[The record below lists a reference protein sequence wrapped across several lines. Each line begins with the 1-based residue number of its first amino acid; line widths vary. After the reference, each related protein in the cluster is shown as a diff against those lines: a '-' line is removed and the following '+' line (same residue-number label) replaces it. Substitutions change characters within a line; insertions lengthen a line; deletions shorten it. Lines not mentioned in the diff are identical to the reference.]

1 MDGFLAGVDIGGT
14 FTDCVVVSDSG
25 EVITAK
31 APSSPPNYTEGV
43 VEGLTIAA
51 RKIGLT
57 LPELCSR
64 LRLVTHGTTVGTN
77 ALVQHRGAKVGLL
90 TTKGHED
97 VIYIMRGSRGYTG
110 RDIRKVVHYSEG
122 SKPKPIVPRSLIAG
136 ISERIDFAGDVIV
149 SLNET
154 ELVAAI
160 KHLVAAGVEAIAIC
174 FLWSFKNPV
183 HEQRAVELVRE
194 HAPDIFVSSS
204 ADLVPKWGEYERTTA
219 TALNAYIGPITTRY
233 LRNIGERLSELGYK
247 HALQVTQ
254 CGGGCISLAK
264 AMEAPLLTLDSGPVS
279 GVTGSSFLGGLMGDG
294 DIITTDMGGTSFDVG
309 MIIGS
314 QAATSHKSIVD
325 QYEYFIPKVEIE
337 AIGAGGGSLAR
348 IDELTGSLHVGPESA
363 GSLPGP
369 ICYRRG
375 GTIPTVTDAD
385 VVLGYF
391 DPDNFA
397 DGNMTLDKPAATQAI
412 AALGSKLGLS
422 VDEAAAGITQIAEFH
437 MADLIRRSTVQKGQ
451 DPRNFTLYAFGGA
464 GPVHAGVFARELGVT
479 KVIIPQKKTASVW
492 CALGAAAADVL
503 HVFEHV
509 DLMESPFRLE
519 RMNRNFAMLRDRGD
533 AQLKREGMRDGTF
546 QYSIDV
552 RHRGQINEIEV
563 PLSSRELSQQD
574 LDRLGPDFFERYE
587 QIYGR
592 GSAFREA
599 KLEVVTFRVRAI
611 ASMPKPQLAED
622 RAGGDTV
629 TTTARRTDRSV
640 YWHTTKE
647 RVDTPVYDG
656 SQLAS
661 GNTLTGPVLV
671 ETSHTTVV
679 VHPGQKLTVDTWG
692 NFVLTFDA

>member
-1 MDGFLAGVDIGGT
+1 MNGFLAGVDIGGT
-14 FTDCVVVSDSG
+14 FTDCVVVSDDG
-25 EVITAK
+25 EVVTAK

-43 VEGLTIAA
+43 VEGLTLAA
-51 RKIGLT
+51 GKIGLT

-77 ALVQHRGAKVGLL
+77 ALVQHRGAKVGLI

-122 SKPKPIVPRSLIAG
+122 SKPKPIVPRNLIAG
-136 ISERIDFAGDVIV
+136 VSERIDFAGDVIAP
-149 SLNET
+149 LNEA

-160 KHLVAAGVEAIAIC
+160 KDLVAKGVEAIAIC

-183 HEQRAVELVRE
+183 HEKRAIELVRE
-194 HAPDIFVSSS
+194 HAPGVFVSTS

-233 LRNIGERLSELGYK
+233 LRNIGERLKELGYQ

-279 GVTGSSFLGGLMGDG
+279 GVTGSAFLAHLMQDE

-309 MIIGS
+309 LIIGS
-314 QAATSHKSIVD
+314 QAVTSYKSSVD

-348 IDELTGSLHVGPESA
+348 VDEVTGSLHVGPESA

-375 GTIPTVTDAD
+375 GTVPTVTDAD

-397 DGNMTLDKPAATQAI
+397 DGKMTLDKEAATKAI
-412 AALGSKLGLS
+412 AELGEKLGLS
-422 VDEAAAGITQIAEFH
+422 VDETAAGITQIAEFH

-464 GPVHAGVFARELGVT
+464 GPVHAGVFAKETGVR
-479 KVIIPQKKTASVW
+479 KVVIPQKKAASVW
-492 CALGAAAADVL
+492 CALGASAADVL
-503 HVFEHV
+503 HVLEHV
-509 DLMESPFRLE
+509 DLIESPFDGATI
-519 RMNRNFAMLRDRGD
+519 NRNFARLRERGD
-533 AQLKREGMRDGTF
+533 AQLKSDGMAVSDF
-546 QYSIDV
+546 YYSVDV

-563 PLSSRELSQQD
+563 PVPARELSGED
-574 LDRLGPDFFERYE
+574 IEKLTIEFFDRYE
-587 QIYGR
+587 RIYGP
-592 GSAFREA
+592 GSAFRGA
-599 KLEVVTFRVRAI
+599 KLQIVTFRLRAV
-611 ASMPKPQLAED
+611 AAMPKPQLIEASEKTAEVPAD
-622 RAGGDTV
+622 
-629 TTTARRTDRSV
+629 ARRKDRSV
-640 YWHTTKE
+640 YWSGT
-647 RVDTPVYDG
+647 RQRMDTPVYDG
-656 SQLAS
+656 SLLPV
-661 GNTLTGPVLV
+661 GNVLQGPVLV

-679 VHPGQKLTVDTWG
+679 VHPGQTLTVDTWG

>member
-25 EVITAK
+25 EVITSK

-43 VEGLTIAA
+43 VEGLTLAA
-51 RKIGLT
+51 QKIGLT

-97 VIYIMRGSRGYTG
+97 VIYIMRGSRGYSG

-136 ISERIDFAGDVIV
+136 ISERVDFAGDVIV
-149 SLNET
+149 PLNEA
-154 ELVAAI
+154 EVVAAI
-160 KHLVAAGVEAIAIC
+160 KDLVVKGVEAIAIC
-174 FLWSFKNPV
+174 FLWSFKNPM
-183 HEQRAVELVRE
+183 HEQRTIELVRE
-194 HAPDIFVSSS
+194 HAPDVFVSSS

-233 LRNIGERLSELGYK
+233 LRNIGDRLRELGYK

-279 GVTGSSFLGGLMGDG
+279 GVTGSAFLGQLMGEG

-314 QAATSHKSIVD
+314 EAATSHKSSVD

-348 IDELTGSLHVGPESA
+348 IDEVTGSLYVGPESA

-385 VVLGYF
+385 LVLGYF

-397 DGNMTLDKPAATQAI
+397 DGNMTLDKEAASQAI
-412 AALGSKLGLS
+412 AALGDKLGLS
-422 VDEAAAGITQIAEFH
+422 IDEAAAGITQIAEFN

-464 GPVHAGVFARELGVT
+464 GPVHAGVFAHELGVK

-509 DLMESPFRLE
+509 DLMESPFNHE
-519 RMNRNFAMLRDRGD
+519 EMNRTFTLLRDRGAD
-533 AQLKREGMRDGTF
+533 QLKREGMDNGKF
-546 QYSIDV
+546 YYSVDI
-552 RHRGQINEIEV
+552 RHRGQINEIDV
-563 PLSSRELSQQD
+563 PVPSRPLTQED
-574 LDRLGPDFFERYE
+574 LDKLVMNFFERYE

-592 GSAFREA
+592 GSAFRQARLEA
-599 KLEVVTFRVRAI
+599 VTFRVRAV
-611 ASMPKPQLAED
+611 AAMPKPQLSEAKSKTSKVPS
-622 RAGGDTV
+622 A
-629 TTTARRTDRSV
+629 ARRKDRSV
-640 YWHTTKE
+640 YWSAPKQ
-647 RVDTPVYDG
+647 RIDTPVYDG
-656 SQLAS
+656 SQLAC
-661 GNTLTGPVLV
+661 GNVLEGPVLI

-679 VHPGQKLTVDTWG
+679 VHPSQKLTVDTWG

>member
-1 MDGFLAGVDIGGT
+1 MNGFLAGVDIGGT
-14 FTDCVVVSDSG
+14 FTDCVVVSDTG
-25 EVITAK
+25 EVVTAK

-51 RKIGLT
+51 GKLGLD
-57 LPELCSR
+57 LPELCAK
-64 LRLVTHGTTVGTN
+64 LQLVTHGTTVGTN
-77 ALVQHRGAKVGLL
+77 ALVQHRGAKVGLI

-97 VIYIMRGSRGYTG
+97 VIYIMRGSRGYSG

-136 ISERIDFAGDVIV
+136 ISERIDFAGDIIAP
-149 SLNET
+149 LNEA
-154 ELVAAI
+154 ELVTAI
-160 KHLVAAGVEAIAIC
+160 KRLVAQGVEAIAIC

-183 HEQRAVELVRE
+183 HEHRAVELVRE
-194 HAPDIFVSSS
+194 HAPGVFVSSS

-233 LRNIGERLSELGYK
+233 LRNIGDRLKDLGYR

-279 GVTGSSFLGGLMGDG
+279 GVTGSSFLGNLMQEG

-309 MIIGS
+309 LIIGS
-314 QAATSHKSIVD
+314 QAATSYKSSVD

-348 IDELTGSLHVGPESA
+348 VDEITGGLHVGPESA

-369 ICYRRG
+369 ICYGRG

-397 DGNMTLDKPAATQAI
+397 DGKMTLDRDAAAKAI
-412 AALGSKLGLS
+412 AALGEKLGLG

-437 MADLIRRSTVQKGQ
+437 MADLIRRSTVQKGE

-464 GPVHAGVFARELGVT
+464 GPVHAGVFAREIGVQ

-503 HVFEHV
+503 HVLEHV
-509 DLMESPFRLE
+509 DLSESPFDLDTINRNLALLRQRGEAQLE
-519 RMNRNFAMLRDRGD
+519 RD
-533 AQLKREGMRDGTF
+533 GMTGTDYL
-546 QYSIDV
+546 YSVDV

-563 PLSSRELSQQD
+563 PIGAGR
-574 LDRLGPDFFERYE
+574 LDRAGIDDLVLEFFDRYE
-587 QIYGR
+587 QVYGR
-592 GSAFREA
+592 GSAFRSGR
-599 KLEVVTFRVRAI
+599 LEIVTFRVRAVV
-611 ASMPKPQLAED
+611 AMPKPRLTET
-622 RAGGDTV
+622 RE
-629 TTTARRTDRSV
+629 TTEQVPPAARRKDRSV
-640 YWHTTKE
+640 YWSSTKE
-647 RVDTPVYDG
+647 RIDTPVYDG
-656 SQLAS
+656 SQLGC
-661 GNTLTGPVLV
+661 GNVLDGPVLV

-679 VHPGQKLTVDTWG
+679 VHPGQRLTVDTWG

>member
-1 MDGFLAGVDIGGT
+1 MNGFLAGVDIGGT
-14 FTDCVVVSDSG
+14 FTDCVVVSEGG

-43 VEGLTIAA
+43 VEGLTLAA
-51 RKIGLT
+51 GKLGLT
-57 LPELCSR
+57 LSELCSQ

-97 VIYIMRGSRGYTG
+97 VIYIMRGSRGYSG

-122 SKPKPIVPRSLIAG
+122 SKPAPIVPRNLIAG

-149 SLNET
+149 ELNEA
-154 ELVAAI
+154 EVVAAI
-160 KHLVAAGVEAIAIC
+160 KNLVAEGVEAIAIC
-174 FLWSFKNPV
+174 FLWSFKNPI
-183 HEQRAVELVRE
+183 HERRVVELVRQ
-194 HAPDIFVSSS
+194 HAPDVFISASS
-204 ADLVPKWGEYERTTA
+204 DLVPKWGEYERATA
-219 TALNAYIGPITTRY
+219 TVLNAYIGPITTRY
-233 LRNIGERLSELGYK
+233 LRNIGDRLRELGYR
-247 HALQVTQ
+247 HALQITQ
-254 CGGGCISLAK
+254 CGGGCISLSK

-279 GVTGSSFLGGLMGDG
+279 GVTGSSFLGRLMGDD

-309 MIIGS
+309 LIITG
-314 QAATSHKSIVD
+314 QAATSHKSLVD

-348 IDELTGSLHVGPESA
+348 IDEVTGSLHVGPESA

-375 GTIPTVTDAD
+375 GTTPTVTDAD

-397 DGNMTLDKPAATQAI
+397 DGNMTLDREAASRAI
-412 AALGSKLGLS
+412 EALGAKLDLS
-422 VDEAAAGITQIAEFH
+422 LDEAAAGITQIAEFH

-464 GPVHAGVFARELGVT
+464 GPVHAGVFARELGVK

-509 DLMESPFRLE
+509 DMMESPFGREKINANFELLRERGAAQLE
-519 RMNRNFAMLRDRGD
+519 R
-533 AQLKREGMRDGTF
+533 EGVAEGTF

-563 PLSSRELSQQD
+563 PVPSRELTQED
-574 LDRLGPDFFERYE
+574 LDRLAQDFFDRYE

-599 KLEVVTFRVRAI
+599 RLEVVTFRVRAI
-611 ASMPKPQLAED
+611 AAMPKPQLSESQ
-622 RAGGDTV
+622 GGRGEV
-629 TTTARRTDRSV
+629 PASARRKDRSV
-640 YWHTTKE
+640 YWSGP
-647 RVDTPVYDG
+647 RQRIDTPVYDG
-656 SQLAS
+656 SRLLS
-661 GNTLTGPVLV
+661 GNALPGPVLV
-671 ETSHTTVV
+671 ETPHTTVV